1 MCWKQQEKEVC
12 CMLYSESKGVTQD
25 GIEELFVDYEFGAD
39 DPPGY
44 YQETH
49 YLDNS
54 QGHSSLRQPP

>member
-12 CMLYSESKGVTQD
+12 CLLYSESKGVTQD
-25 GIEELFVDYEFGAD
+25 GIEELLVDYELRAD
-39 DPPGY
+39 DPPSY